1 MYLSRKVFLS
11 CVLIIVFAL
20 FVATTAVSSS
30 GTPAILPPPEVK
42 IVGDDDTDADPDKFR
57 RNRKNSRTP
66 TGKQYRQEQYHRK
79 NALSIV
85 LTQPAT
91 SHVAGIFTSE
101 QRYFII

>member
-1 MYLSRKVFLS
+1 VYPNRKVFLS

-20 FVATTAVSSS
+20 FVVTTAVSSS

-79 NALSIV
+79 MLY
-85 LTQPAT
+85 
-91 SHVAGIFTSE
+91 
-101 QRYFII
+101 R